1 MDENYKKSLTEI
13 YEILKIM
20 PESILNKIPQKLKD
34 IIEKERDINY
44 QVIIKEPLNTADFKY
59 ETVVFLGMLYRDFL
73 CSEEERKKLK
83 SIDEELIKKYE
94 TELREKY
101 NPDNLFAQKENIQEQ
116 NNLPLN
122 VEEKKWYKKIFNFI
136 KGIFK

>member
-1 MDENYKKSLTEI
+1 MDENYKKSLTEV

-20 PESILNKIPQKLKD
+20 PESILNRIPQKLKD

-44 QVIIKEPLNTADFKY
+44 KVIIKEPLNTSDFKY

-83 SIDEELIKKYE
+83 SRDEELIKKYE
-94 TELREKY
+94 TQLRRKY
-101 NPDNLFAQKENIQEQ
+101 NPDNLFAKKENIQEQ